1 MKNILFAT
9 DFTNSTTPALDWVKL
24 FARQYGSIVTVLHVF
39 QPMIPDTTLPVM
51 GDMGA
56 GVAASHDIEEISRQ
70 NLTEMVTRLSAE
82 GINCQSE
89 WRTGAVEDEILGAA
103 REYQVD
109 LIITGRSDI
118 STIFDRL
125 AGSAAADVAIDAPC
139 PVLVIPIP
147 HDGVGATRP
156 TQIRSIV
163 YTTQLEFDENH
174 ILRQA
179 SALAQTFNASLKL
192 MKVDASNQPN
202 VNADDQ
208 ILRDIRREF
217 GYENIHVDKV
227 ESRTVS
233 GGLLEYLE
241 KHDTD
246 LLIMTTRQ
254 RGFLDGLLN
263 PSLTERMVLRS
274 PIPLL
279 VFHAKDG
286 Y

>member
-1 MKNILFAT
+1 MKSILFAT
-9 DFTNSTTPALDWVKL
+9 DFTNATTPALEWVKL
-24 FARQYGSIVTVLHVF
+24 IARQYGSMVTILHVF

-70 NLTEMVTRLSAE
+70 NLNELVTRLSAE

-89 WRTGAVEDEILGAA
+89 WRTGAVEDEILGTA

-118 STIFDRL
+118 TTFFDRL

-139 PVLVIPIP
+139 PVLVIPMP
-147 HDGVGATRP
+147 HEGVTARP
-156 TQIRSIV
+156 AQIRTII

-179 SALAQTFNASLKL
+179 SGLAQTFNATLKL

-202 VNADDQ
+202 VNPDDQ

-227 ESRTVS
+227 ESRTVT

-241 KHDTD
+241 KHDAD
-246 LLIMTTRQ
+246 LLIMTTRE
-254 RGFLDGLLN
+254 RGFLAGLLN

-279 VFHAKDG
+279 VFHAKEG